1 MSSAEPAALVPPPR
15 RGRAPWVPILL
26 YHRVVPT
33 LPRHDPARNCV
44 SSAAFAGH
52 LRWLARRGYRSL
64 ALADVDA
71 YLAGGAVPPR
81 RAVAIT
87 FDDGYEDN
95 YTHAW
100 PLLRRYG
107 FAATVF
113 LIADAVGG
121 DNGFDRDV
129 AGYEPA
135 TMLSA
140 GQIREMRRS
149 GIVFGSHGRA
159 HRAPLTALNDRALD
173 RELVSSRRALE
184 GLLDAPVDYFAYP
197 YSKVDARIEAAV
209 ARAGYRLACAG
220 VGTRFVPTCLHR
232 VEPPSAG
239 GAAVEARMVWRRLKR
254 TVRAWQRIA

>member
-1 MSSAEPAALVPPPR
+1 MSNAEPAALVLAPR
-15 RGRAPWVPILL
+15 RRCAPWAPILL

-33 LPRHDPARNCV
+33 LPQHDPTRNCV

-71 YLAGGAVPPR
+71 YLAGGAVLPR

-100 PLLRRYG
+100 PLLQRYG

-113 LIADAVGG
+113 LIADVVGG
-121 DNGFDRDV
+121 DNAFDRDV

-135 TMLSA
+135 AMLSA
-140 GQIREMRRS
+140 GQIHEMQRG

-159 HRAPLTALNDRALD
+159 HRAPLTALDDRALD
-173 RELVSSRRALE
+173 RELVISRRSLE

-197 YSKVDARIEAAV
+197 YSKVDARVEAAV
-209 ARAGYRLACAG
+209 ARAGSRLACAG
-220 VGTRFVPTCLHR
+220 VGTRFAPTCLHR
-232 VEPPSAG
+232 VKPPSAG
-239 GAAVEARMVWRRLKR
+239 GAVVEAHIIWRRLKR
-254 TVRAWQRIA
+254 AVRAW

>member
-1 MSSAEPAALVPPPR
+1 MSSAEPAAFAPAPR
-15 RGRAPWVPILL
+15 RGRAPWAPILL

-44 SSAAFAGH
+44 SIAAFAGH

-64 ALADVDA
+64 ALADIDT
-71 YLAGGAVPPR
+71 YLTGGAVLPR

-113 LIADAVGG
+113 LIADAIGG

-129 AGYEPA
+129 PGYEPT

-140 GQIREMRRS
+140 SQIREMRRG

-159 HRAPLTALNDRALD
+159 HRIPLTALDDRALNH
-173 RELVSSRRALE
+173 ELVSSRRAIE
-184 GLLDAPVDYFAYP
+184 GLLDASVDYFAYP
-197 YSKVDARIEAAV
+197 YSKVDARVEAAV

-220 VGTRFVPTCLHR
+220 VGTRFTPTCLHR
-232 VEPPSAG
+232 IEPPTVG

-254 TVRAWQRIA
+254 AVRARQ